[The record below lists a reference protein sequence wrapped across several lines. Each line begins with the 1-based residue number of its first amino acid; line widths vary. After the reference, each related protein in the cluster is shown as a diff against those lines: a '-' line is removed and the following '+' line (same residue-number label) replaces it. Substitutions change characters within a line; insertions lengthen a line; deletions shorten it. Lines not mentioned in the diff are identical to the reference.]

1 MGVNTAAKGESGSEI
16 SNEDTVL
23 LHLSHNCGVDGLL
36 LSDEFSWERL
46 LGERGDVVDRS
57 EWTYLLLAVSE
68 ELFLSLLA
76 TLLGFLGL
84 LERGVSDL
92 VSLDGGHVQ
101 LSGGSN
107 NVSSVES
114 SQRNSVNLVWT

>member
-23 LHLSHNCGVDGLL
+23 LHLSHNGGVDGLL

-84 LERGVSDL
+84 LERGVGDL